1 MKFTRMPENTFKQLQ
16 LNAGIITTDFD
27 IETGEV
33 QEADLLGATTGGVSF
48 TATPE
53 YSDFG
58 EDIDNCPVNVYQ
70 LKQLDSW
77 TITMSGTFVTIDAKA
92 AARLIGAGDVDKEN
106 TMKIKPR
113 NDVLDTDFKDLWWIG
128 DYSDVNLDNE
138 EKGGNAGFVAVHMM
152 NALSTGGFQIQSGNR
167 EKGQFAFEFTGHYSI
182 DAQDTVPFE
191 VYIMSGADE
200 SGDRKMTIP
209 DNSGN
214 LDGFLPSG
222 GDGVNISDIMENDVK
237 VNWNGTNG
245 NVIGTFPYKSEFES
259 FSTKPEEKSGHYFA
273 LELGDEY
280 EGKPITVKGMQEK
293 TAVDRKWVLRI
304 DGVVEAGKK
313 FTFSTDGKQIA
324 TLDFANATLKP
335 NVE

>member
-191 VYIMSGADE
+191 VYIMAGADE
-200 SGDRKMTIP
+200 SGDRKMSIP

-222 GDGVNISDIMENDVK
+222 EGVTISDLMDKDVK
-237 VNWNGTNG
+237 VNWNGIDG
-245 NVIGTFPYKSEFES
+245 NVIGTFPHKADFSEFSNDES
-259 FSTKPEEKSGHYFA
+259 EQEGHYFVM
-273 LELGDEY
+273 ELGTEY
-280 EGKPITVKGMQEK
+280 EGKPITMKGTQEK
-293 TAVDRKWVLRI
+293 TATDRKWVLRV
-304 DGVVEAGKK
+304 DGVVEQGKK
-313 FTFSTDGKQIA
+313 FEVECDGKKIM

-335 NVE
+335 AVTD